1 MRHMSRTISKS
12 IIYGLLL
19 VIPFTAVNCQDSKK
33 SGFYKGDIDTSM
45 PIESKYKV
53 AGSEEVAKTE
63 YDSDNATIGKIVVV
77 YPQSLLKADE
87 SLPLVNIGNASN
99 TTAYDLMEAMEHLAS
114 WGFVV
119 IGNMDRQTGT
129 GASMS
134 QTLDAFLA
142 LAAQEDN
149 QFYGRIDTTKIAIA
163 GYSQGAYGAVMAATA
178 YPNSCVYK
186 AVYLCSCPQKQI
198 GINFKWGA
206 SDFSKIS
213 APLLMVAGT
222 GDWDSKIISPE
233 EAFQANFDETTGDF
247 PVVAARHTSKDHEEM
262 GGEGDP
268 YMTAWFCY
276 FLKGDSAAGKAVIG
290 DDAEIL
296 KNTNRWKNIKRKRL

>member
-1 MRHMSRTISKS
+1 MNRIVSKS
-12 IIYGLLL
+12 IICGLLL
-19 VIPFTAVNCQDSKK
+19 IVSFTTVNCQDSKK
-33 SGFYKGDIDTSM
+33 AGFYKGDIDTSL
-45 PIESKYKV
+45 PIESKYKQN
-53 AGSEEVAKTE
+53 GGEEVASVE
-63 YDSDNATIGKIVVV
+63 YDSDDATIGKIVVV
-77 YPQSLLKADE
+77 YPQSLLKSVQA
-87 SLPLVNIGNASN
+87 LPLVNIGNASN
-99 TTAYDLMEAMEHLAS
+99 TTAYDLMDAMEHLAS

-119 IGNMDRQTGT
+119 IGNMDKQTGT

-142 LAAQEDN
+142 LAAQQDN
-149 QFYGRIDTTKIAIA
+149 QFHDRIDTTKIAIA
-163 GYSQGAYGAVMAATA
+163 GYSQGAFGAVMAATA
-178 YPNSCVYK
+178 YPNSRAYK

-206 SDFSKIS
+206 SDFSKIC

-276 FLKGDSAAGKAVIG
+276 FLKGDSAAGKAFIG
-290 DDAEIL
+290 EDAEIL
-296 KNTNRWKNIKRKRL
+296 KNTNRWKNIKRKSL

>member
-1 MRHMSRTISKS
+1 MNWFVGNK
-12 IIYGLLL
+12 IIFFLLL
-19 VIPFTAVNCQDSKK
+19 TVAFTTVNCRGTDKA
-33 SGFYKGDIDTSM
+33 GFYKGGIDTAM
-45 PIESKYKV
+45 PIESKYKET
-53 AGSEEVAKTE
+53 GGEEVAKME
-63 YDSDNATIGKIVVV
+63 YDSDDAAIGKIVVV
-77 YPQSLLKADE
+77 YPQSLLKSGQA
-87 SLPLVNIGNASN
+87 LPLVNIGNASN

-119 IGNMDRQTGT
+119 IGNMDKQTGT
-129 GASMS
+129 GASMAH
-134 QTLDAFLA
+134 TLEAFLA
-142 LAAQEDN
+142 LAVRQDN
-149 QFYGRIDTTKIAIA
+149 QFHDRIDTTKIAIA

-178 YPNSCVYK
+178 YPNSRKYK

-198 GINFKWGA
+198 GINFQWGT

-222 GDWDSKIISPE
+222 GDWDSKVISPE
-233 EAFQANFDETTGDF
+233 EAFQANFDEATGNF

-276 FLKGDSAAGKAVIG
+276 YLKGDSSAGNAFVG

-296 KNTNRWKNIKRKRL
+296 RNTNRWKNIKRKRI

>member
-1 MRHMSRTISKS
+1 MNKIVSKS
-12 IIYGLLL
+12 IIYGLFLI
-19 VIPFTAVNCQDSKK
+19 VSFITVNCQDSKK
-33 SGFYKGDIDTSM
+33 TGFYKGDIDTSL
-45 PIESKYKV
+45 PIESKYKQN
-53 AGSEEVAKTE
+53 GGEEVARVE

-77 YPQSLLKADE
+77 YPQSLLKSVQA
-87 SLPLVNIGNASN
+87 LPLVNIGNASN

-119 IGNMDRQTGT
+119 IGNMDKQTGT

-142 LAAQEDN
+142 LAAQQDN
-149 QFYGRIDTTKIAIA
+149 QFHDRIDTTKIAIA
-163 GYSQGAYGAVMAATA
+163 GYSQGAFGAVMAATA
-178 YPNSCVYK
+178 YPNSRAYK

-206 SDFSKIS
+206 SDFSKIC

-276 FLKGDSAAGKAVIG
+276 FLKGDSAAGKAFIG

-296 KNTNRWKNIKRKRL
+296 KNTNRWKNIKRKSL

>member
-1 MRHMSRTISKS
+1 MNRFVSKS
-12 IIYGLLL
+12 IICGLLL
-19 VIPFTAVNCQDSKK
+19 TVSFTTVNCQDSKK
-33 SGFYKGDIDTSM
+33 TGFYKGNIDTSL
-45 PIESKYKV
+45 PIERKYKET
-53 AGSEEVAKTE
+53 GGEDVAKVE
-63 YDSDNATIGKIVVV
+63 YDSDDATIGKIVVV
-77 YPQSLLKADE
+77 YPQSLLKSDQA
-87 SLPLVNIGNASN
+87 LPLVNIGNASN

-119 IGNMDRQTGT
+119 IGNMDKQTGT
-129 GASMS
+129 GSSMS

-142 LAAQEDN
+142 LAAQQDN
-149 QFYGRIDTTKIAIA
+149 QFHDRIDTTKIAIA
-163 GYSQGAYGAVMAATA
+163 GYSQGAFGAVMAATA
-178 YPNSCVYK
+178 YPNSRAYK

-206 SDFSKIS
+206 SDFSKIC

-276 FLKGDSAAGKAVIG
+276 FLKGDSAAGKAFIG

-296 KNTNRWKNIKRKRL
+296 KNTNRWKNIKRKSL

>member
-1 MRHMSRTISKS
+1 MNRIVSKS
-12 IIYGLLL
+12 IISGLLL
-19 VIPFTAVNCQDSKK
+19 IVSFTTVNCQDSKK
-33 SGFYKGDIDTSM
+33 TGFYKGDIDTSL
-45 PIESKYKV
+45 PIENKYKQT
-53 AGSEEVAKTE
+53 GGEEVARVE

-77 YPQSLLKADE
+77 YPQSLLKSVQA
-87 SLPLVNIGNASN
+87 LPLINIGNASN

-119 IGNMDRQTGT
+119 IGNMDKQTGT

-142 LAAQEDN
+142 LAAQQDN
-149 QFYGRIDTTKIAIA
+149 QFHDRIDTTKIAIA
-163 GYSQGAYGAVMAATA
+163 GYSQGAFGAVMAATA
-178 YPNSCVYK
+178 YPNSRAYK

-206 SDFSKIS
+206 SDFSKIC

-276 FLKGDSAAGKAVIG
+276 FLKGDSAAGKAFIG

-296 KNTNRWKNIKRKRL
+296 KNTNRWKNIKRKSL

>member
-1 MRHMSRTISKS
+1 MNKIVSKS
-12 IIYGLLL
+12 IIYGLFLI
-19 VIPFTAVNCQDSKK
+19 VSFITVNCQDSKK
-33 SGFYKGDIDTSM
+33 TGFYKGDIDTSL
-45 PIESKYKV
+45 PIESKYKQN
-53 AGSEEVAKTE
+53 GGEEVARVE

-77 YPQSLLKADE
+77 YPQSLLKSVQA
-87 SLPLVNIGNASN
+87 LPLVNIGNASN

-119 IGNMDRQTGT
+119 IGNMDKQTGT

-142 LAAQEDN
+142 LAAQQDN
-149 QFYGRIDTTKIAIA
+149 QFHDRIDTTKIAIA
-163 GYSQGAYGAVMAATA
+163 GYSQGAFGAVMAATA
-178 YPNSCVYK
+178 YPNSRAYK

-206 SDFSKIS
+206 SDFSKIC

-262 GGEGDP
+262 GGEDDP

-276 FLKGDSAAGKAVIG
+276 FLKGDSAAGKAFIG

-296 KNTNRWKNIKRKRL
+296 KNTNRWKNIKRKSL

>member
-1 MRHMSRTISKS
+1 MNRIVSKS
-12 IIYGLLL
+12 IISGLLL
-19 VIPFTAVNCQDSKK
+19 IVSFTTVNCQDSKK
-33 SGFYKGDIDTSM
+33 TGFYKGDIDTSL
-45 PIESKYKV
+45 PIENKYKQT
-53 AGSEEVAKTE
+53 GGEEVARVE

-77 YPQSLLKADE
+77 YPQSLLKSVQA
-87 SLPLVNIGNASN
+87 LPLINIGNASN

-119 IGNMDRQTGT
+119 IGNMDKRTGT

-142 LAAQEDN
+142 LAAQQDN
-149 QFYGRIDTTKIAIA
+149 QFHDRIDTTKIAIA
-163 GYSQGAYGAVMAATA
+163 GYSQGAFGAVMAATA
-178 YPNSCVYK
+178 YPNSRAYK

-206 SDFSKIS
+206 SDFSKIC

-276 FLKGDSAAGKAVIG
+276 FLKGDSAAGKAFIG

-296 KNTNRWKNIKRKRL
+296 KNTNRWKNIKRKSL